1 MCRRIASTI
10 SSVGGSVYSWPR
22 YTQTR
27 QAIWSPQPSVQAS
40 EPHEVSRRSSAMSL
54 PLTRMVGEDT
64 NRHARASS
72 SVATCT
78 LVTST
83 AIPAACSTSA
93 TTINASLR
101 LRSVPRH
108 RVQLVRS
115 RNKKSI
121 CSFRRGC
128 CRGWCASVAVIVS
141 TLISRSV
148 RRGQVCHP
156 SRRANRALDASAD
169 RSPPGCRG
177 GATPVASIGVLCR
190 LPW

>member
-1 MCRRIASTI
+1 M
-10 SSVGGSVYSWPR
+10 YSWPR

-40 EPHEVSRRSSAMSL
+40 EPHELSRRSSAMSL

-141 TLISRSV
+141 TLISRIRSV
-148 RRGQVCHP
+148 GAKSVTHQDVQTGRWTHQPIGHR
-156 SRRANRALDASAD
+156 
-169 RSPPGCRG
+169 PGCRR
-177 GATPVASIGVLCR
+177 GATPVASIGALCR